1 MTEPAITPELVAK
14 HNLTPEEYAHAK
26 EILGGREPS
35 YTELGIFSVMWSEH
49 CSYKNTRPLLKTF
62 PTKSPKI
69 LVGAGEE
76 NAGIIDIG
84 DGLAIAFK
92 IESHNHPS
100 AVEPFQGAATGVGG
114 IVRDIF
120 TMGARPVCA
129 VNSLRFG
136 PITKEIIPKNG
147 KNKSIESVQITQAGK
162 IHFGVEVI
170 ILSEQQIAA
179 DVIAAVPTHIAKKY
193 HVVPVSKKKN
203 SLTIALAD
211 PSDFATID
219 NLTHLLQSEL
229 EIKTSSPEEIEA
241 AIKKYYSGN
250 SETNGVQNQI
260 ANNRRLFAEVVS
272 GIAHYG
278 NCFGIPTIAGEVYFD
293 KSYEGNPLVNAF
305 CLGVLRHEQIA
316 RGAAK
321 GIGNPVF
328 YVGPATGRDGL
339 AGAAFASK
347 DLTEESA
354 EQQRGAVQVGDP
366 FMEKLVCEACLELL
380 ATGCVAGIQDMGAA
394 GLTCSTCETA
404 ARAGT
409 GIEIELDKVPQRAPN
424 MTSYE
429 IMLSESQERM
439 LIIVHKGREAEVK
452 RIFDKWDLPWAE
464 VGFVTD
470 TGRMVVRHGG
480 KIVADIPAKK
490 IADESPVYQRES
502 SEPEYLKAVRAFRLD
517 GIPDTKTPAD
527 DLKKLLAWPS
537 IASKNWVYRQ
547 YDHQVRDGS
556 VVLPGSDAAV
566 IRIKSDSL
574 PVMGGTGD
582 SPVASGNLPEA
593 SGRLVAGQNRPVA
606 CSTQIP
612 EKLIAMTVDCN
623 GVYVY
628 LDPYEGAKAVV
639 TEACRNLACSGAV
652 PLGATDNLNMANP
665 HKPELFWQMRESV
678 RGLAEACKFFNAPV
692 TGGNCS
698 LYNQNPSG
706 PIDPTPTVAV
716 VGIVEKLEHVT
727 TQWFKDE
734 GDAIILLGEIVDAN
748 DPILGLG
755 GSAYLQVIHGK
766 KTGSPPRCDLET
778 AKTLHTTL
786 LGLIQSGLVKSAHDC
801 SDGGL
806 AVALAESCISQLIAR
821 ETPRLIG
828 ATIDLS
834 KVGQASSLSEKETHR
849 QDACATMRLDAFLFG
864 ETQSRVVIS
873 CKPLDT
879 VKVVERAKLM
889 GVPAIQIG
897 KVGGDKLTVKTTS
910 GEFSAPLI
918 ELHDAWWNSIA
929 RAMA

>member
-14 HNLTPEEYAHAK
+14 HNLTPEEYQHAV
-26 EILGGREPS
+26 EILGRTPS

-49 CSYKNTRPLLKTF
+49 CSYKNTKPLLKTF

-84 DGLAIAFK
+84 DGIAIAFK

-100 AVEPFQGAATGVGG
+100 AVEPFQGATTGVGG

-136 PITKEIIPKNG
+136 PITEANAESGNG
-147 KNKSIESVQITQAGK
+147 KAE
-162 IHFGVEVI
+162 
-170 ILSEQQIAA
+170 
-179 DVIAAVPTHIAKKY
+179 
-193 HVVPVSKKKN
+193 
-203 SLTIALAD
+203 
-211 PSDFATID
+211 
-219 NLTHLLQSEL
+219 
-229 EIKTSSPEEIEA
+229 
-241 AIKKYYSGN
+241 
-250 SETNGVQNQI
+250 I
-260 ANNRRLFAEVVS
+260 ANNRRLFAGVVS

-278 NCFGIPTIAGEVYFD
+278 NCFGIPTVAGEVYFD
-293 KSYEGNPLVNAF
+293 KTYQGNPLVNAF
-305 CLGVLRHEQIA
+305 CLGVLRHEQIT

-321 GIGNPVF
+321 GVGNPVF

-339 AGAAFASK
+339 AGAAFASQ

-380 ATGCVAGIQDMGAA
+380 ATGAVAGMQDMGAA
-394 GLTCSTCETA
+394 GLTCSTCEMA

-424 MTSYE
+424 MSSYE

-439 LIIVHKGREAEVK
+439 LIVVHKGREEEVK
-452 RIFDKWDLPWAE
+452 RIFDKWDLPWSE
-464 VGFVTD
+464 IGIITD
-470 TGRMVVRHGG
+470 TGHMVVRHGG
-480 KIVADIPAKK
+480 KLVVDIPAKK
-490 IADESPVYQRES
+490 IADESPVYQREAQ
-502 SEPEYLKAVRAFRLD
+502 EPKYLAEVRAFRLD
-517 GIPDTKTPAD
+517 GIADTIAPAD
-527 DLKKLLAWPS
+527 DLIKLLAWPS

-556 VVLPGSDAAV
+556 IVLPGSDAAV
-566 IRIKSDSL
+566 IRIKTDSL
-574 PVMGGTGD
+574 PVVGQASNRPDAGTGT
-582 SPVASGNLPEA
+582 
-593 SGRLVAGQNRPVA
+593 GRLEA
-606 CSTQIP
+606 CPT
-612 EKLIAMTVDCN
+612 KYIAMTVDCN
-623 GVYVY
+623 GGYVY
-628 LDPYEGAKAVV
+628 LDPYEGGKAAI
-639 TEACRNLACSGAV
+639 TEACRNLACSGAI
-652 PLGATDNLNMANP
+652 PLGATDNLNMPNP

-678 RGLAEACKFFNAPV
+678 RGLAEGCKAFNAPV

-716 VGIVEKLEHVT
+716 VGLVEKPEHIT
-727 TQWFKDE
+727 TQWFKDD
-734 GDAIILLGEIVDAN
+734 GDAIILLGEAVDQA
-748 DPILGLG
+748 DPIFGLG

-766 KTGSPPRCDLET
+766 KTGSPPRCDLEI

-801 SDGGL
+801 SEGGL

-821 ETPRLIG
+821 DTPRLLG
-828 ATIDLS
+828 ATVDLS
-834 KVGQASSLSEKETHR
+834 LVGRASSRADGTAEDGSSAASPH
-849 QDACATMRLDAFLFG
+849 RLDALLFG
-864 ETQSRVVIS
+864 ETQSRIVIS
-873 CKPLDT
+873 CKALDA
-879 VKVVERAKLM
+879 VKIVERAKLM

-897 KVGGDKLTVKTTS
+897 KVGGDKLTVKTAS
-910 GEFSAPLI
+910 GEFSTPLI
-918 ELHDAWWNSIA
+918 ELHDPWWNSIA
-929 RAMA
+929 RAMG

>member
-136 PITKEIIPKNG
+136 PITEQKAESG
-147 KNKSIESVQITQAGK
+147 KRKAETGSARGSRAN
-162 IHFGVEVI
+162 EVGPT
-170 ILSEQQIAA
+170 EQSNNNDSNSPQRAAAA
-179 DVIAAVPTHIAKKY
+179 DTPAACAP
-193 HVVPVSKKKN
+193 
-203 SLTIALAD
+203 
-211 PSDFATID
+211 
-219 NLTHLLQSEL
+219 
-229 EIKTSSPEEIEA
+229 
-241 AIKKYYSGN
+241 
-250 SETNGVQNQI
+250 QI
-260 ANNRRLFAEVVS
+260 QNNRRLFAGVVN

-470 TGRMVVRHGG
+470 IGRMVVRHGG

-517 GIPDTKTPAD
+517 GISDTKNPAD

-556 VVLPGSDAAV
+556 VILPGSDAAV
-566 IRIKSDSL
+566 IRIKSDSI
-574 PVMGGTGD
+574 PVMTEELKAKVGD
-582 SPVASGNLPEA
+582 AKVS
-593 SGRLVAGQNRPVA
+593 
-606 CSTQIP
+606 

-716 VGIVEKLEHVT
+716 VGIVEKPEHVT

-806 AVALAESCISQLIAR
+806 AVALAESCISQLFAR

-828 ATIDLS
+828 ATIDFSL
-834 KVGQASSLSEKETHR
+834 VGRESSQAQKSEDGEKLGLDGVSPH
-849 QDACATMRLDAFLFG
+849 RLDVLLFG

-873 CKPLDT
+873 CKPLDA
-879 VKVVERAKLM
+879 VKVVGRAKLM
-889 GVPAIQIG
+889 GVPAVQIG
-897 KVGGDKLTVKTTS
+897 KVGGDKLTIKT
-910 GEFSAPLI
+910 GDKDFSASLT

>member
-14 HNLTPEEYAHAK
+14 HNLTPEEYAHAR

-62 PTKSPKI
+62 PTKSSKI

-76 NAGIIDIG
+76 NAGIVDIG

-136 PITKEIIPKNG
+136 PITENAECGMRSAESNGQNHGVSLREASLPGAGNFEIGNRQSAIGN
-147 KNKSIESVQITQAGK
+147 NK
-162 IHFGVEVI
+162 
-170 ILSEQQIAA
+170 
-179 DVIAAVPTHIAKKY
+179 
-193 HVVPVSKKKN
+193 
-203 SLTIALAD
+203 
-211 PSDFATID
+211 
-219 NLTHLLQSEL
+219 
-229 EIKTSSPEEIEA
+229 
-241 AIKKYYSGN
+241 
-250 SETNGVQNQI
+250 
-260 ANNRRLFAEVVS
+260 RLFAGVVS

-490 IADESPVYQRES
+490 IADESPIYQRES
-502 SEPEYLKAVRAFRLD
+502 SEPEYLKAVRAFRL
-517 GIPDTKTPAD
+517 GTIAD
-527 DLKKLLAWPS
+527 SQSPISDLLKLLAWPT

-566 IRIKSDSL
+566 IRIKSDSI
-574 PVMGGTGD
+574 PVITAELKTKIGD
-582 SPVASGNLPEA
+582 AKVS
-593 SGRLVAGQNRPVA
+593 
-606 CSTQIP
+606 

-716 VGIVEKLEHVT
+716 VGIVEKIEHVT

-734 GDAIILLGEIVDAN
+734 GDVIILLGEIVDAN

-828 ATIDLS
+828 ATIDL
-834 KVGQASSLSEKETHR
+834 VEQASSLSEKETHR
-849 QDACATMRLDAFLFG
+849 QDACATTRLDALLFG

-873 CKPLDT
+873 CNLLDA

-889 GVPAIQIG
+889 GVSAMQIG
-897 KVGGDKLTVKTTS
+897 KVGGDKLTVKTAN
-910 GEFSAPLI
+910 GEFSAPLT

-929 RAMA
+929 RAMD

>member
-14 HNLTPEEYAHAK
+14 HNLTPEEYKHAV
-26 EILGGREPS
+26 EILGRTPS

-49 CSYKNTRPLLKTF
+49 CSYKNTKPLLKTF

-84 DGLAIAFK
+84 DGIAIAFK

-120 TMGARPVCA
+120 TMGARPICA

-136 PITKEIIPKNG
+136 PITEEKAESG
-147 KNKSIESVQITQAGK
+147 KRKAEM
-162 IHFGVEVI
+162 
-170 ILSEQQIAA
+170 
-179 DVIAAVPTHIAKKY
+179 
-193 HVVPVSKKKN
+193 
-203 SLTIALAD
+203 
-211 PSDFATID
+211 
-219 NLTHLLQSEL
+219 
-229 EIKTSSPEEIEA
+229 
-241 AIKKYYSGN
+241 
-250 SETNGVQNQI
+250 
-260 ANNRRLFAEVVS
+260 ANNRRLFAGVVS

-339 AGAAFASK
+339 AGAAFASQ

-380 ATGCVAGIQDMGAA
+380 ATGAVAGIQDMGAA

-439 LIIVHKGREAEVK
+439 LIIVHKGREEEVK
-452 RIFDKWDLPWAE
+452 RIFDKWDLPWSE
-464 VGFVTD
+464 VGVVTD

-490 IADESPVYQRES
+490 IADESPVYQRDLK
-502 SEPEYLKAVRAFRLD
+502 EPEYLKEVRAFRID
-517 GIPDTKTPAD
+517 GIADTKNPAD
-527 DLKKLLAWPS
+527 DLKKLLAWPT
-537 IASKNWVYRQ
+537 IASKNWIYRQ
-547 YDHQVRDGS
+547 YDHMVRDGS
-556 VVLPGSDAAV
+556 VVCPGSDAAV
-566 IRIKSDSL
+566 LRIKTDSL
-574 PVMGGTGD
+574 PELNGK
-582 SPVASGNLPEA
+582 
-593 SGRLVAGQNRPVA
+593 
-606 CSTQIP
+606 STP
-612 EKLIAMTVDCN
+612 EKFIAMSVDGN
-623 GVYVY
+623 GTYVY
-628 LDPYEGAKAVV
+628 LDPYEGGKIVV

-652 PLGATDNLNMANP
+652 PLGTTDNLNMP
-665 HKPELFWQMRESV
+665 SPMKPELFWQIAESV
-678 RGLAEACKFFNAPV
+678 RGLAEACRAFNAPV

-698 LYNQNPSG
+698 LYNQSPNG
-706 PIDPTPTVAV
+706 PIDPTPTVVV
-716 VGIVEKLEHVT
+716 VGLIEKPEHIT

-734 GDAIILLGEIVDAN
+734 GDAIILLGEIVDKA
-748 DPILGLG
+748 DPIFGLG

-766 KTGSPPRCDLET
+766 KTGSPPRCDFET

-801 SDGGL
+801 SEGGL

-834 KVGQASSLSEKETHR
+834 AVKDV
-849 QDACATMRLDAFLFG
+849 RLDALLFG

-873 CKPLDT
+873 CKALDA

-889 GVPAIQIG
+889 GAPAVQIG
-897 KVGGDKLTVKTTS
+897 KVGGDKLTVKTAG
-910 GEFSAPLI
+910 GEFSAPLT

>member
-14 HNLTPEEYAHAK
+14 HNLTPEEYAHAV
-26 EILGGREPS
+26 EILGRTPS

-49 CSYKNTRPLLKTF
+49 CSYKNTKPLLKTF

-84 DGLAIAFK
+84 DGIAIAFK

-100 AVEPFQGAATGVGG
+100 AVEPFQGATTGVGG

-136 PITKEIIPKNG
+136 PICSGGLRPPTDGEERRSQSAATDAKE
-147 KNKSIESVQITQAGK
+147 EA
-162 IHFGVEVI
+162 
-170 ILSEQQIAA
+170 
-179 DVIAAVPTHIAKKY
+179 
-193 HVVPVSKKKN
+193 
-203 SLTIALAD
+203 
-211 PSDFATID
+211 
-219 NLTHLLQSEL
+219 EL
-229 EIKTSSPEEIEA
+229 K
-241 AIKKYYSGN
+241 
-250 SETNGVQNQI
+250 
-260 ANNRRLFAEVVS
+260 NNRRLFAGVVS

-278 NCFGIPTIAGEVYFD
+278 NCFGIPTVAGEVYFD
-293 KSYEGNPLVNAF
+293 KTYQGNPLVNAF
-305 CLGVLRHEQIA
+305 CLGVLRHEQIT

-321 GIGNPVF
+321 GVGNPVF

-339 AGAAFASK
+339 AGAAFASQ

-380 ATGCVAGIQDMGAA
+380 ATGAVAGMQDMGAA
-394 GLTCSTCETA
+394 GLTCSTCEMA

-409 GIEIELDKVPQRAPN
+409 GIEIELDKVPQRAAN
-424 MTSYE
+424 MSSYE
-429 IMLSESQERM
+429 LMLSESQERM
-439 LIIVHKGREAEVK
+439 LIVVHKGREEEVK

-464 VGFVTD
+464 IGIITD
-470 TGRMVVRHGG
+470 TGHMKVRHGG
-480 KIVADIPAKK
+480 KLVVDIPAKK
-490 IADESPVYQRES
+490 IADESPVYQREAK
-502 SEPEYLKAVRAFRLD
+502 EPAYIAEVKAFRLD
-517 GIPDTKTPAD
+517 GIADTTAPAD
-527 DLKKLLAWPS
+527 VLKKLLAFPS

-566 IRIKSDSL
+566 IRIKTDSL
-574 PVMGGTGD
+574 PVMSAELAAKVGD
-582 SPVASGNLPEA
+582 PKVS
-593 SGRLVAGQNRPVA
+593 
-606 CSTQIP
+606 

-623 GVYVY
+623 GGYVY
-628 LDPYEGAKAVV
+628 LDPYEGAKAAVA
-639 TEACRNLACSGAV
+639 EACRNLACSGAI
-652 PLGATDNLNMANP
+652 PLGATDNLNMPSPA
-665 HKPELFWQMRESV
+665 KPELFWQISESV
-678 RGLAEACKFFNAPV
+678 RGLAEGCKAFNAPV

-698 LYNQNPSG
+698 LYNQSPAG
-706 PIDPTPTVAV
+706 PIDPTPTISV
-716 VGIVEKLEHVT
+716 VGLIDKPEHVT

-734 GDAIILLGEIVDAN
+734 GDAIILLGDAVEAT
-748 DPILGLG
+748 PLQGLG
-755 GSAYLQVIHGK
+755 GSAYLQVVHGK
-766 KTGSPPRCDLET
+766 KAGSPPRCDLEV

-786 LGLIQSGLVKSAHDC
+786 IGLIQSGLVKSAHDC
-801 SDGGL
+801 SEGGL

-834 KVGQASSLSEKETHR
+834 SVGRASSRADGKVEDGSSVASPH
-849 QDACATMRLDAFLFG
+849 RLDALLFG

-873 CKPLDT
+873 CKALDA

-889 GVPAIQIG
+889 GVPAAQIG
-897 KVGGDKLTVKTTS
+897 KVGGDKLTVKTAS
-910 GEFSAPLI
+910 GEFSAPLT
-918 ELHDAWWNSIA
+918 ELHDPWWNSIA

>member
-14 HNLTPEEYAHAK
+14 HNLTPEEYTHAV
-26 EILGGREPS
+26 EILGRTPS

-49 CSYKNTRPLLKTF
+49 CSYKNTKPLLKTF

-84 DGLAIAFK
+84 DGIAIAFK

-100 AVEPFQGAATGVGG
+100 AVEPFQGATTGVGG

-136 PITKEIIPKNG
+136 PITANG
-147 KNKSIESVQITQAGK
+147 ESD
-162 IHFGVEVI
+162 
-170 ILSEQQIAA
+170 LSN
-179 DVIAAVPTHIAKKY
+179 
-193 HVVPVSKKKN
+193 SK
-203 SLTIALAD
+203 A
-211 PSDFATID
+211 
-219 NLTHLLQSEL
+219 E
-229 EIKTSSPEEIEA
+229 
-241 AIKKYYSGN
+241 
-250 SETNGVQNQI
+250 I
-260 ANNRRLFAEVVS
+260 ANNRRLFAGVVS

-278 NCFGIPTIAGEVYFD
+278 NCFGIPTVAGEVYFD
-293 KSYEGNPLVNAF
+293 KTYQGNPLVNAF
-305 CLGVLRHEQIA
+305 CLGVLRHEQIT

-321 GIGNPVF
+321 GVGNPVF

-339 AGAAFASK
+339 AGAAFASQ

-380 ATGCVAGIQDMGAA
+380 ATGAVAGMQDMGAA
-394 GLTCSTCETA
+394 GLTCSTCEMA

-409 GIEIELDKVPQRAPN
+409 GIEIELDKVPQRAAN
-424 MTSYE
+424 MSSYE
-429 IMLSESQERM
+429 LMLSESQERM
-439 LIIVHKGREAEVK
+439 LIVVHKGREEEVK

-464 VGFVTD
+464 IGIITD
-470 TGRMVVRHGG
+470 TGHMKVRHGG
-480 KIVADIPAKK
+480 KLVVDIPARK

-502 SEPEYLKAVRAFRLD
+502 VEPAYLNEVRAFRLD
-517 GIPDTKTPAD
+517 GIADTTTPAE

-566 IRIKSDSL
+566 IRIKTDSL
-574 PVMGGTGD
+574 PVMSAELAAKVGD
-582 SPVASGNLPEA
+582 PTVS
-593 SGRLVAGQNRPVA
+593 
-606 CSTQIP
+606 

-623 GVYVY
+623 GGYVY
-628 LDPYEGAKAVV
+628 LDPYEGAKAAVA
-639 TEACRNLACSGAV
+639 EACRNLACSGAI
-652 PLGATDNLNMANP
+652 PLGATDNLNMP
-665 HKPELFWQMRESV
+665 SPLKPELFWQIKESV
-678 RGLAEACKFFNAPV
+678 RGLAEGCKAFNAPV

-698 LYNQNPSG
+698 LYNQNPAG
-706 PIDPTPTVAV
+706 PIDPTPTISV
-716 VGIVEKLEHVT
+716 VGLIEKLEHVT

-734 GDAIILLGEIVDAN
+734 GDAIILLGDAVDQA
-748 DPILGLG
+748 DPILSLG
-755 GSAYLQVIHGK
+755 GSAYLQVIHGQK
-766 KTGSPPRCDLET
+766 NGSPPRCDLEV

-786 LGLIQSGLVKSAHDC
+786 IGLIQSGLVKSAHDC
-801 SDGGL
+801 SEGGL

-821 ETPRLIG
+821 ETPRLLG

-834 KVGQASSLSEKETHR
+834 GMKDV
-849 QDACATMRLDAFLFG
+849 RLDALLFG
-864 ETQSRVVIS
+864 ETQSRVVVS
-873 CKPLDT
+873 CKPLDA

-889 GVPAIQIG
+889 GVPAVQIG
-897 KVGGDKLTVKTTS
+897 KVGGDKLTVKTAG
-910 GEFSAPLI
+910 GEFSAPLT

>member
-1 MTEPAITPELVAK
+1 MTEPTITPELVQK
-14 HNLTPEEYAHAK
+14 HNLTPEEYAHAV
-26 EILGGREPS
+26 EILGRTPS

-49 CSYKNTRPLLKTF
+49 CSYKNTKPLLKTF

-84 DGLAIAFK
+84 DGIAIAFK

-100 AVEPFQGAATGVGG
+100 AVEPFQGATTGVGG

-136 PITKEIIPKNG
+136 ELT
-147 KNKSIESVQITQAGK
+147 
-162 IHFGVEVI
+162 
-170 ILSEQQIAA
+170 
-179 DVIAAVPTHIAKKY
+179 DPT
-193 HVVPVSKKKN
+193 V
-203 SLTIALAD
+203 
-211 PSDFATID
+211 
-219 NLTHLLQSEL
+219 
-229 EIKTSSPEEIEA
+229 
-241 AIKKYYSGN
+241 
-250 SETNGVQNQI
+250 
-260 ANNRRLFAEVVS
+260 RRLFSGVVS

-293 KSYEGNPLVNAF
+293 KTYAGNPLVNAF
-305 CLGVLRHEQIA
+305 CLGVLRHEQIT

-321 GIGNPVF
+321 GVGNPVF

-339 AGAAFASK
+339 AGAAFASQ

-380 ATGCVAGIQDMGAA
+380 ATGAVAGMQDMGAA
-394 GLTCSTCETA
+394 GLTCSTCEMA

-424 MTSYE
+424 MSSYE

-439 LIIVHKGREAEVK
+439 LIVVHKGREEEVK

-464 VGFVTD
+464 IGIITD
-470 TGRMVVRHGG
+470 TGHMKVRHGG
-480 KIVADIPAKK
+480 KLVVDIPAKK
-490 IADESPVYQRES
+490 IADESPVYHREAV
-502 SEPEYLKAVRAFRLD
+502 EPAYIAQVKSFRLD
-517 GIPDTKTPAD
+517 GIAD
-527 DLKKLLAWPS
+527 VSNASDATQILKQLLAFPS

-566 IRIKSDSL
+566 IRIKTDSL
-574 PVMGGTGD
+574 PVMSAELAAKVGD
-582 SPVASGNLPEA
+582 AKVS
-593 SGRLVAGQNRPVA
+593 
-606 CSTQIP
+606 

-623 GVYVY
+623 GGYVY
-628 LDPYEGAKAVV
+628 LDPYEGAKAAVA
-639 TEACRNLACSGAV
+639 EACRNLACSGAI
-652 PLGATDNLNMANP
+652 PLGATDNLNMPSPA
-665 HKPELFWQMRESV
+665 KPELFWQIKESV
-678 RGLAEACKFFNAPV
+678 RGLAEGCKAFNAPV

-698 LYNQNPSG
+698 LYNQSPAG
-706 PIDPTPTVAV
+706 PIDPTPTISV
-716 VGIVEKLEHVT
+716 VGLIEKPEHVT

-734 GDAIILLGEIVDAN
+734 GDAILLLGDAVEAT
-748 DPILGLG
+748 PLQGLG
-755 GSAYLQVIHGK
+755 GSAYLQVVHGK
-766 KTGSPPRCDLET
+766 KNGSPPRCDLEV

-801 SDGGL
+801 SEGGL
-806 AVALAESCISQLIAR
+806 TVALAESCISQLIAR
-821 ETPRLIG
+821 DTPRLIG

-834 KVGQASSLSEKETHR
+834 AVAAVCDRRENGADTAPLQV
-849 QDACATMRLDAFLFG
+849 RLDALLFG

-873 CKPLDT
+873 CKALDA

-889 GVPAIQIG
+889 GVPAVQIG
-897 KVGGDKLTVKTTS
+897 KVGGDKLTVKTAG
-910 GEFSAPLI
+910 GEFSAPLT

>member
-14 HNLTPEEYAHAK
+14 HNLTPEEFAQAK
-26 EILGGREPS
+26 EILGRTPS

-84 DGLAIAFK
+84 DGIAIAFK

-100 AVEPFQGAATGVGG
+100 AVEPFQGATTGVGG

-136 PITKEIIPKNG
+136 PITDGGQNP
-147 KNKSIESVQITQAGK
+147 
-162 IHFGVEVI
+162 
-170 ILSEQQIAA
+170 AA
-179 DVIAAVPTHIAKKY
+179 EGA
-193 HVVPVSKKKN
+193 
-203 SLTIALAD
+203 
-211 PSDFATID
+211 
-219 NLTHLLQSEL
+219 
-229 EIKTSSPEEIEA
+229 
-241 AIKKYYSGN
+241 N
-250 SETNGVQNQI
+250 SEIANHKSQI
-260 ANNRRLFAEVVS
+260 ANNKRLFSGVVS

-278 NCFGIPTIAGEVYFD
+278 NCFGIPTVAGEVYFD

-305 CLGVLRHEQIA
+305 CLGVLRHEQIT

-321 GIGNPVF
+321 GVGNPVF

-339 AGAAFASK
+339 AGAAFASQ

-380 ATGCVAGIQDMGAA
+380 ATGAVAGMQDMGAA
-394 GLTCSTCETA
+394 GLTCSTCEMA

-424 MTSYE
+424 MSSYE

-439 LIIVHKGREAEVK
+439 LIVVHKGREEEVK

-464 VGFVTD
+464 IGFITD
-470 TGRMVVRHGG
+470 TGKMVVRHGG
-480 KIVADIPAKK
+480 RVVADIPAKK
-490 IADESPVYQRES
+490 IADESPIYHREAK
-502 SEPEYLKAVRAFRLD
+502 EPAYLKEVRAFRLD
-517 GIPDTKTPAD
+517 GVADTTKPAD
-527 DLKKLLAWPS
+527 DLKKLLASPS

-566 IRIKSDSL
+566 IRIKTDSL
-574 PVMGGTGD
+574 PVM
-582 SPVASGNLPEA
+582 SAELAAKVGNPHV
-593 SGRLVAGQNRPVA
+593 S
-606 CSTQIP
+606 

-623 GVYVY
+623 GGYVY
-628 LDPYEGAKAVV
+628 LDPYEGAKAAVA
-639 TEACRNLACSGAV
+639 EACRNLACSGAV
-652 PLGATDNLNMANP
+652 PLGATDNLNMP
-665 HKPELFWQMRESV
+665 SPLKPELFWQIAESV
-678 RGLAEACKFFNAPV
+678 RGLADGCRAFNAPV

-698 LYNQNPSG
+698 LYNQSPAG
-706 PIDPTPTVAV
+706 PIDPTPTISV
-716 VGIVEKLEHVT
+716 VGLIEKPDHVT

-734 GDAIILLGEIVDAN
+734 GDAIILLGDVVDRA

-755 GSAYLQVIHGK
+755 GSAYLQVVHGL
-766 KTGSPPRCDLET
+766 KTGSPPRVDLET
-778 AKTLHTTL
+778 AKTLHSTL

-801 SDGGL
+801 SEGGL
-806 AVALAESCISQLIAR
+806 AVAITESCISQLVAR

-834 KVGQASSLSEKETHR
+834 EIKDL
-849 QDACATMRLDAFLFG
+849 RLDALVFG

-873 CKPLDT
+873 SNALDA

-897 KVGGDKLTVKTTS
+897 KVGGDQLTVKTAG
-910 GEFSAPLI
+910 GEFSAPLT
-918 ELHDAWWNSIA
+918 ELHDVWWNSIA

>member
-14 HNLTPEEYAHAK
+14 HGLTPDEYAHAK

-120 TMGARPVCA
+120 TMGARPICA
-129 VNSLRFG
+129 LNSLRFG
-136 PITKEIIPKNG
+136 PIVSNAERGTGNAENEASPPAPGVTLREASLPGAGNDAL
-147 KNKSIESVQITQAGK
+147 IEDKQ
-162 IHFGVEVI
+162 
-170 ILSEQQIAA
+170 
-179 DVIAAVPTHIAKKY
+179 
-193 HVVPVSKKKN
+193 N
-203 SLTIALAD
+203 
-211 PSDFATID
+211 
-219 NLTHLLQSEL
+219 
-229 EIKTSSPEEIEA
+229 
-241 AIKKYYSGN
+241 GN
-250 SETNGVQNQI
+250 SAI
-260 ANNRRLFAEVVS
+260 ANNRRLFAGVVS

-339 AGAAFASK
+339 AGAAFASQ

-380 ATGCVAGIQDMGAA
+380 ATGAVAGIQDMGAA

-424 MTSYE
+424 MSSYE

-439 LIIVHKGREAEVK
+439 LIIVHKGREEEVK
-452 RIFDKWDLPWAE
+452 RIFDKWDLPWSE

-470 TGRMVVRHGG
+470 TGRMVVKHGG
-480 KIVADIPAKK
+480 KVVANIPAKK
-490 IADESPVYQRES
+490 IADESPIYQRDAV
-502 SEPEYLKAVRAFRLD
+502 EPAYLKEVRAFRLD
-517 GIPDTKTPAD
+517 GIADTKNPAA
-527 DLKKLLAWPS
+527 DLKTLLAWPS

-547 YDHQVRDGS
+547 YDHMVRDGS
-556 VVLPGSDAAV
+556 VVCPGSDAAV
-566 IRIKSDSL
+566 IRIKADSL
-574 PVMGGTGD
+574 PD
-582 SPVASGNLPEA
+582 ADSGN
-593 SGRLVAGQNRPVA
+593 
-606 CSTQIP
+606 TQDATRKT
-612 EKLIAMTVDCN
+612 EKLIAMSVDCN

-628 LDPYEGAKAVV
+628 LDPYEGGKTAVA
-639 TEACRNLACSGAV
+639 EACRNLACSGAV

-665 HKPELFWQMRESV
+665 HKPELFWQMKESV
-678 RGLAEACKFFNAPV
+678 RGLADGCRAFNAPV

-698 LYNQNPSG
+698 LYNQSPNG

-716 VGIVEKLEHVT
+716 VGVIEKPEHVT

-734 GDAIILLGEIVDAN
+734 GDAIILLGEPVDTT
-748 DPILGLG
+748 DPLQGLG
-755 GSAYLQVIHGK
+755 GSAYLQVIHGR
-766 KTGSPPRCDLET
+766 KTGSPPRCNLDQE
-778 AKTLHTTL
+778 KELHL
-786 LGLIQSGLVKSAHDC
+786 ALRALIHSGAVKSAHDC

-806 AVALAESCISQLIAR
+806 AVALAESCISHLIAR
-821 ETPRLIG
+821 DTPRLIG
-828 ATIDLS
+828 AEVDLTGVAASRQNAANSTGDNSAPLSRDATTIR
-834 KVGQASSLSEKETHR
+834 T
-849 QDACATMRLDAFLFG
+849 DALLFG
-864 ETQSRVVIS
+864 ETQARVVIS
-873 CKPLDT
+873 VAPLNAG
-879 VKVVERAKLM
+879 KVLAQAKIL
-889 GVPAIQIG
+889 GVPAAVIG
-897 KVGGDKLTVKTTS
+897 KVGGAALQIKVGDQNLSATLT
-910 GEFSAPLI
+910 
-918 ELHDAWWNSIA
+918 ELHDPWWNSIA
-929 RAMA
+929 RAMK

>member
-1 MTEPAITPELVAK
+1 MTESAITPELVAK
-14 HNLTPEEYAHAK
+14 HNLTPEEYAHAV
-26 EILGGREPS
+26 EILGRTPS

-49 CSYKNTRPLLKTF
+49 CSYKNTKPLLKTF

-84 DGLAIAFK
+84 DGIAIAFK

-100 AVEPFQGAATGVGG
+100 AVEPFQGATTGVGG

-136 PITKEIIPKNG
+136 PITANG
-147 KNKSIESVQITQAGK
+147 ESDISNSKSE
-162 IHFGVEVI
+162 
-170 ILSEQQIAA
+170 
-179 DVIAAVPTHIAKKY
+179 
-193 HVVPVSKKKN
+193 
-203 SLTIALAD
+203 
-211 PSDFATID
+211 
-219 NLTHLLQSEL
+219 
-229 EIKTSSPEEIEA
+229 
-241 AIKKYYSGN
+241 
-250 SETNGVQNQI
+250 I
-260 ANNRRLFAEVVS
+260 ANNRRLFAGVVS

-278 NCFGIPTIAGEVYFD
+278 NCFGIPTVAGEVYFD
-293 KSYEGNPLVNAF
+293 KTYQGNPLVNAF
-305 CLGVLRHEQIA
+305 CLGVLRHEQIT

-321 GIGNPVF
+321 GVGNPVF

-339 AGAAFASK
+339 AGAAFASQ

-380 ATGCVAGIQDMGAA
+380 ATGCVAGMQDMGAA
-394 GLTCSTCETA
+394 GLTCSTCEMA

-424 MTSYE
+424 MSSYE
-429 IMLSESQERM
+429 LMLSESQERM
-439 LIIVHKGREAEVK
+439 LIVVHKGREEEVK

-464 VGFVTD
+464 IGIITD
-470 TGRMVVRHGG
+470 TGHMKVRHGG
-480 KIVADIPAKK
+480 KLVVDIPAKK
-490 IADESPVYQRES
+490 IADESPVYQREAK
-502 SEPEYLKAVRAFRLD
+502 EPAYIAEVKAFRLD
-517 GIPDTKTPAD
+517 GIADTTAPAD
-527 DLKKLLAWPS
+527 VLKKLLAWPS

-566 IRIKSDSL
+566 IRIKTDSL
-574 PVMGGTGD
+574 PVMSAELAAKVGD
-582 SPVASGNLPEA
+582 PKVS
-593 SGRLVAGQNRPVA
+593 
-606 CSTQIP
+606 

-623 GVYVY
+623 GGYVY
-628 LDPYEGAKAVV
+628 LDPYEGAKIAVA
-639 TEACRNLACSGAV
+639 EACRNLACSGAL
-652 PLGATDNLNMANP
+652 PLGATDNLNMP
-665 HKPELFWQMRESV
+665 SPLKPELFWQIKESV
-678 RGLAEACKFFNAPV
+678 RGLAEGCKAFNAPV

-698 LYNQNPSG
+698 LYNQSPAG
-706 PIDPTPTVAV
+706 PIDPTPTISV
-716 VGIVEKLEHVT
+716 VGLIDKPEHVT

-734 GDAIILLGEIVDAN
+734 GDAIILLGEAVDKA
-748 DPILGLG
+748 DPIFGLG

-766 KTGSPPRCDLET
+766 KNGSPPRCDLEV

-786 LGLIQSGLVKSAHDC
+786 IGLIQSGLVKSAHDC
-801 SDGGL
+801 SEGGL

-834 KVGQASSLSEKETHR
+834 KPLTPSLSPSDGERVAKPGEGNV
-849 QDACATMRLDAFLFG
+849 RLDALLFG
-864 ETQSRVVIS
+864 ETQSRIVIS
-873 CKPLDT
+873 CKPLDA

-889 GVPAIQIG
+889 GVPAVQIG
-897 KVGGDKLTVKTTS
+897 KVGGDKLMVKTAS
-910 GEFSAPLI
+910 GEFSAPLT